1 MGGGFLLFLHIV
13 LVEKQK
19 CRKCK
24 IIYKNFSQ
32 ILHNSGFG
40 LYKRVIIYGGSAR
53 EALRTKK
60 TKQTSVERKK
70 RKEISS

>member
-1 MGGGFLLFLHIV
+1 ML
-13 LVEKQK
+13 
-19 CRKCK
+19 
-24 IIYKNFSQ
+24 YKNFSQ

>member
-1 MGGGFLLFLHIV
+1 MRIRRGIPWGMGGGFLLFLHIV

-19 CRKCK
+19 CMKCK

-40 LYKRVIIYGGSAR
+40 LYKRVIIYGGSKGK
-53 EALRTKK
+53 ALRNKIQK
-60 TKQTSVERKK
+60 IQ
-70 RKEISS
+70 